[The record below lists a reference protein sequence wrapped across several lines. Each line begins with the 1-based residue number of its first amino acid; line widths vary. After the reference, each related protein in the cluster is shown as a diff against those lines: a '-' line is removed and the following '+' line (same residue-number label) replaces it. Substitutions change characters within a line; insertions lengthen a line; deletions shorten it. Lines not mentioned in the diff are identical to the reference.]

1 MMGSLENWILNFEEW
16 TTGPDM
22 FHELPFTLCD
32 ITFHSVWYIDEYLLL
47 LLMFLEMDQ
56 KFKRHSGCAEEGGH
70 DVTS

>member
-1 MMGSLENWILNFEEW
+1 MSY
-16 TTGPDM
+16 
-22 FHELPFTLCD
+22 HFTLCD
-32 ITFHSVWYIDEYLLL
+32 IKFYSVWYIDEYLLL